1 MYDFVVVGAGI
12 IGLSVSMQ
20 LSATYTQSNILVI
33 EKEDEISL
41 HQTGRN
47 SGVIHSGIY
56 YKPGSIKADFAKS
69 GNNNLMTF
77 CKREGVPFEQCG
89 KIIVAV
95 EENELDQMEKLYQRG
110 LQNSLDVKKVS
121 KEEINE
127 RQPYVNGLE
136 GIFVP
141 STGIVD
147 YKQVADAYKNRAQEN
162 GSEFLLGAKVQ
173 EIKKHSN
180 YLSIKTD
187 NDNIIQTKIVV
198 NCAGL
203 YSDKIAENSGVKTDM
218 KIIPFRGEYFK
229 VKKDKEYLVNNL
241 IYPVP
246 NPEFPFLGVHFT
258 RMMAGGIDIGPN
270 AVPSFKREGYTKR
283 DVNLKELYEILK
295 YKPFW
300 QVAFGNMQEGVKE
313 ILKSFSKKL
322 FLKDINKYFPQLT
335 LNDLVPEKAGVRAQA
350 LGTDGKLIDDFFIAQ
365 TDRAI
370 HICNAPSP
378 AATASLEIGDYIVK
392 LIQKKYASLMLV

>member
-20 LSATYTQSNILVI
+20 LSATYPQSNILVI

-127 RQPYVNGLE
+127 REPYVNGLE

-147 YKQVADAYKNRAQEN
+147 YKQVADAYKNKAQEN

-392 LIQKKYASLMLV
+392 LIQKKYASFI